1 MLLYVVCCA
10 VTSGEKLD
18 ISFNV
23 FFCVVLCSKPKLISN
38 FSPLVT
44 AQHTTYSNIRLVL
57 LKMGIMMPKTC

>member
-18 ISFNV
+18 ISLGLLHNTTQKKT
-23 FFCVVLCSKPKLISN
+23 LKLISN

-57 LKMGIMMPKTC
+57 LKMGKIMPETC